1 MTLIAIDNGH
11 GKNTAGKRTP
21 VFPSTNTFVHEWEFN
36 YPTAK
41 KLGQLL
47 EYNGFRI
54 IYTSDT
60 EKDTPLK
67 TRTDRANEA
76 NADLLI
82 SIHYN
87 AFQSVWGTHGGI
99 ETYHYP
105 SSNNGKKLA
114 ELVQEEL
121 IRETRLRN
129 RGVKSANFQILRE
142 TKMPSIL
149 CECGFMDNL
158 EEAQL
163 MLDEEYQWK
172 CARAMAKGICKYFNV
187 EYKEYKV
194 EVKKLYRVQV
204 GAYSKKENAENMLKE
219 LEKAGFKGFISE
231 SDVEVKKEPD
241 KITKP
246 LSQYYEKY
254 GLKVI
259 ETNPDNVYVSLLPGK
274 TLREFGIYGINGTW
288 QNTREAHL
296 PRSVWG
302 LAGNGNKAIGPN
314 SHTNSPNDHK
324 RGTIIYYEDG
334 TLEIKRINHIKE
346 ITKPFKWCIGGGSLI
361 PNIIDEEKFA
371 SDIYR
376 FTHHTGIGYKG
387 NRIYLIVTSTHC
399 SMAEFR
405 NRVLKLELDKAIFL
419 DGGGSTQMNY
429 VGGKGIHSSRKLSHG
444 VFLKK
449 A

>member
-1 MTLIAIDNGH
+1 MKIAISAGHNVYVNGIFDPGATRNPYIEAEINKETVAILKPMLEKQGH
-11 GKNTAGKRTP
+11 TVVDVTP
-21 VFPSTNTFVHEWEFN
+21 YNEKFSNSKSHHELRCERVDSF
-36 YPTAK
+36 
-41 KLGQLL
+41 G
-47 EYNGFRI
+47 
-54 IYTSDT
+54 
-60 EKDTPLK
+60 
-67 TRTDRANEA
+67 
-76 NADLLI
+76 ADLFLDIHVNAGGGTGVEIWTYGPNSKANPYAEKIADTISKKVEIKNRGIKYKPTYWSVSLCKAPAMIIEGAFIDSKSDMEKLTPEKYARAIAKAFGEVKEDNPAI
-82 SIHYN
+82 SIDK
-87 AFQSVWGTHGGI
+87 I
-99 ETYHYP
+99 
-105 SSNNGKKLA
+105 
-114 ELVQEEL
+114 
-121 IRETRLRN
+121 
-129 RGVKSANFQILRE
+129 
-142 TKMPSIL
+142 
-149 CECGFMDNL
+149 
-158 EEAQL
+158 
-163 MLDEEYQWK
+163 
-172 CARAMAKGICKYFNV
+172 
-187 EYKEYKV
+187 YK
-194 EVKKLYRVQV
+194 VQV
-204 GAYSKKENAENMLKE
+204 GAFSVKDNAEKLLQELKS
-219 LEKAGFKGFISE
+219 KGFNGFISE
-231 SDVEVKKEPD
+231 SDVEMKKESE
-241 KITKP
+241 KTTKP

-449 A
+449 V

>member
-1 MTLIAIDNGH
+1 MKIAISAGH
-11 GKNTAGKRTP
+11 N
-21 VFPSTNTFVHEWEFN
+21 
-36 YPTAK
+36 
-41 KLGQLL
+41 
-47 EYNGFRI
+47 
-54 IYTSDT
+54 IY
-60 EKDTPLK
+60 
-67 TRTDRANEA
+67 
-76 NADLLI
+76 
-82 SIHYN
+82 
-87 AFQSVWGTHGGI
+87 VGGI
-99 ETYHYP
+99 FDPGATRNPYIEAEITKETVSILIPMLRAQGHEVMDVTPYNERFASSKAHHELRCSRVDTFKADIFLDIHINAGGGTGVEVWVYSKKSKAYP
-105 SSNNGKKLA
+105 YA
-114 ELVQEEL
+114 EKVADNISKDMNLS
-121 IRETRLRN
+121 N
-129 RGVKSANFQILRE
+129 RGVREKPSYWSVSLCKAPAMIIEGAFIDNKSDMEKLTPE
-142 TKMPSIL
+142 K
-149 CECGFMDNL
+149 
-158 EEAQL
+158 
-163 MLDEEYQWK
+163 Y
-172 CARAMAKGICKYFNV
+172 ARAIARAFG
-187 EYKEYKV
+187 
-194 EVKKLYRVQV
+194 EVKEEKTIDRLYRVQV
-204 GAYSKKENAENMLKE
+204 GAYSKKENAEYMLKE
-219 LEKAGFKGFISE
+219 LEKAGFNGFISE
-231 SDVEVKKEPD
+231 SDVEMKKESE
-241 KITKP
+241 KTTKP
-246 LSQYYEKY
+246 LSQYYEEY

-334 TLEIKRINHIKE
+334 ALEIKRINHIKE

-399 SMAEFR
+399 NMAEFR
-405 NRVLKLELDKAIFL
+405 KRVLKLNLDKAIFL

-429 VGGKGIHSSRKLSHG
+429 KGNKGIHSSRKLSHG

>member
-1 MTLIAIDNGH
+1 MRIAVSAGHNVYVNGIFDPGATRNPYIEAEITKETVSILIPMLRAQGHEVIDVTPYNERFASSKTHHELRCSRVDTFKADIFLDIHINAG
-11 GKNTAGKRTP
+11 GGTGVEIWVYSKNSKA
-21 VFPSTNTFVHEWEFN
+21 
-36 YPTAK
+36 YPHA
-41 KLGQLL
+41 
-47 EYNGFRI
+47 
-54 IYTSDT
+54 
-60 EKDTPLK
+60 EKI
-67 TRTDRANEA
+67 
-76 NADLLI
+76 ADNI
-82 SIHYN
+82 SKDMN
-87 AFQSVWGTHGGI
+87 LS
-99 ETYHYP
+99 
-105 SSNNGKKLA
+105 
-114 ELVQEEL
+114 
-121 IRETRLRN
+121 N
-129 RGVKSANFQILRE
+129 RGVREKPSYWSVSLCKAPAMIIEGAFIDNKSDMEKLTPE
-142 TKMPSIL
+142 K
-149 CECGFMDNL
+149 
-158 EEAQL
+158 
-163 MLDEEYQWK
+163 Y
-172 CARAMAKGICKYFNV
+172 ARAIAKAFG
-187 EYKEYKV
+187 
-194 EVKKLYRVQV
+194 EVKEERTIDRLYRVQV
-204 GAYSKKENAENMLKE
+204 GAYSKKENAEYMLKE

-334 TLEIKRINHIKE
+334 ALEIKRINHIKE

>member
-1 MTLIAIDNGH
+1 MRITV
-11 GKNTAGKRTP
+11 TAGHNIYVNGIFDPGAVKNPYVEADIVRETVAKLISLLKAQGHEVLDATP
-21 VFPSTNTFVHEWEFN
+21 YNQKFTGKTNTLARKSHHELRCKKADEFKSDLYLDVHLNSGGGKGVECWVHN
-36 YPTAK
+36 KNSKAYPYA
-41 KLGQLL
+41 
-47 EYNGFRI
+47 
-54 IYTSDT
+54 
-60 EKDTPLK
+60 EKIC
-67 TRTDRANEA
+67 RS
-76 NADLLI
+76 I
-82 SIHYN
+82 SKEMN
-87 AFQSVWGTHGGI
+87 L
-99 ETYHYP
+99 
-105 SSNNGKKLA
+105 N
-114 ELVQEEL
+114 
-121 IRETRLRN
+121 N
-129 RGVKSANFQILRE
+129 RGVKVNPNYWSL
-142 TKMPSIL
+142 SL
-149 CECGFMDNL
+149 CETPAIIVEGAFVDTASDM
-158 EEAQL
+158 EK
-163 MLDEEYQWK
+163 LDPERY
-172 CARAMAKGICKYFNV
+172 AIAIAKVFG
-187 EYKEYKV
+187 
-194 EVKKLYRVQV
+194 EVKEDNPAISIDKIYKVQV
-204 GAYSKKENAENMLKE
+204 GAFSVKDNAEKLLQELKS
-219 LEKAGFKGFISE
+219 KGYNGFISE
-231 SDVEVKKEPD
+231 SDVEMKKESE
-241 KITKP
+241 KTTKP
-246 LSQYYEKY
+246 LSQYYEEY